1 MNLITISQF
10 KKAQIILRIN
20 SFLLFLFIIATPSL
34 IKEGAWGM
42 SEAVVEG
49 LFLAV
54 EIGVL
59 IRLFKSYDFY
69 SNKSDREANKLSDEL
84 EEQKELS
91 MDTLKHL
98 GKMNVQMSIIRQLV
112 KKFKAPVEEKGLEY
126 MINEVLQV
134 IAGLIGSDKVSL
146 RIVDLNNHKT
156 INEVHLVEENK
167 IDKAIRRMPN
177 KILCSKAQQT
187 NINNIQIVS
196 SEHDNFSLKTFVL
209 MEKTGDKEDRKTD
222 DEHFELVQ
230 DMVNQCEMIYLLYKS
245 EYHK

>member
-1 MNLITISQF
+1 MNLITVSQF

-69 SNKSDREANKLSDEL
+69 SNKSDREANKLSGEL

-91 MDTLKHL
+91 IDTLKHL

-126 MINEVLQV
+126 MLNEVLQ
-134 IAGLIGSDKVSL
+134 IISGLIDSNKVSL
-146 RIVDLNNHKT
+146 RIVDLNNHET
-156 INEVHLVEENK
+156 INEVHLVGENEIGK
-167 IDKAIRRMPN
+167 HIKNVPN
-177 KILCSKAQQT
+177 EILCSKGQQS
-187 NINNIQIVS
+187 NIEKVQVVS

-209 MEKTGDKEDRKTD
+209 MEDLENNKEYKMD
-222 DEHFELVQ
+222 DENFELVQ
-230 DMVNQCEMIYLLYKS
+230 DMVNQCEMIYLLYQS

>member
-1 MNLITISQF
+1 MNLITVSQF

-42 SEAVVEG
+42 PEAVVEG

-69 SNKSDREANKLSDEL
+69 SNKSDREANKLSGEL

-91 MDTLKHL
+91 VNTLKHL

-112 KKFKAPVEEKGLEY
+112 KKFKAPVEKKGLEH
-126 MINEVLQV
+126 MINEVLQ
-134 IAGLIGSDKVSL
+134 IISGLIDSDRISL
-146 RIVDLNNHKT
+146 RIIDLNNHKT
-156 INEVHLVEENK
+156 INEIHLVSKNK
-167 IDKAIRRMPN
+167 IGKYIKN
-177 KILCSKAQQT
+177 VSNEILCNKGQQ
-187 NINNIQIVS
+187 NNIKNIQVVS

-209 MEKTGDKEDRKTD
+209 MEDTGDNDYKNNSERS
-222 DEHFELVQ
+222 ELVQ

>member
-1 MNLITISQF
+1 MNLINVSQF

-20 SFLLFLFIIATPSL
+20 AFLLFLFIIATPYL

-42 SEAVVEG
+42 AEPIVEG
-49 LFLAV
+49 IFLAV

-69 SNKSDREANKLSDEL
+69 SNKSDRKVSKLSGEL

-91 MDTLKHL
+91 IDTLKHL

-112 KKFKAPVEEKGLEY
+112 KKFKTPVKERGLEH
-126 MINEVLQV
+126 MINEVLQI
-134 IAGLIGSDKVSL
+134 IAGLIGHNKISL
-146 RIVDLNNHKT
+146 RIINLNNHKT
-156 INEVHLVEENK
+156 INEVHL
-167 IDKAIRRMPN
+167 IDKNEIDKYIKN
-177 KILCSKAQQT
+177 VSNEILCSNLRQEDIK
-187 NINNIQIVS
+187 NVQIVS

-209 MEKTGDKEDRKTD
+209 MGAMKDEKNYKVN

-230 DMVNQCEMIYLLYKS
+230 DMVNQCEMIYLLHQS